1 MQQMQK
7 GQRRKR
13 KIQIVLSPDIAS
25 PWAIVRAGEYHQS
38 GWIPE
43 RFESRFGTT
52 LRRLTPTE
60 LPRKNRMAHKLT
72 NELAKDARIPNTA
85 VKKRVAL
92 NAVLR
97 PITSE
102 PARQMRNKTKAGA
115 FTYMFPSPQLQASC
129 QQTWKKKAIQ
139 CSCREL

>member
-1 MQQMQK
+1 MQQMLK
-7 GQRRKR
+7 EQRQKR
-13 KIQIVLSPDIAS
+13 KIQIVLSLDIAS
-25 PWAIVRAGEYHQS
+25 PWAVVRAEEYHQS

-43 RFESRFGTT
+43 RFESRFGIT

-60 LPRKNRMAHKLT
+60 LPRKNRIAHKLP

-102 PARQMRNKTKAGA
+102 PARQNEK
-115 FTYMFPSPQLQASC
+115 
-129 QQTWKKKAIQ
+129 
-139 CSCREL
+139 